1 MDINIK
7 VIGEGCEKCDKLY
20 ENTLRAVEE
29 LSGELSE
36 EDLGKCL
43 AAAKVE
49 KVEDL
54 IEIVKLGV
62 MSTPSLMINGEI
74 RLLGQTASTQK
85 IKELIKE
92 YA

>member
-7 VIGEGCEKCDKLY
+7 VIGEGCEKCDNLY
-20 ENTLRAVEE
+20 ENTIKAVEE
-29 LSGELSE
+29 LSGELSAE
-36 EDLGKCL
+36 NLGKCL

>member
-20 ENTLRAVEE
+20 ENTIKAVEE
-29 LSGELSE
+29 LSGELSAE
-36 EDLGKCL
+36 NLGKCL

-54 IEIVKLGV
+54 IEIVKIGV